1 MSKAKTIGTWL
12 ALARLPQLSAK
23 TGEIDMDGDGHAHR

>member
-1 MSKAKTIGTWL
+1 MSESEAHKELIELAVR

-23 TGEIDMDGDGHAHR
+23 TAVTY